1 GTGSIILNSSASEQ
15 TIDGN
20 GNFKN
25 LTLANSFASSTAPVS
40 LVANATIN
48 GVLLF
53 EVSGKHFNIG
63 THNLLLNS
71 EASIVT
77 GSPSNY
83 ILTAGNAGDGGITK
97 T

>member
-1 GTGSIILNSSASEQ
+1 MAARAINVSGNLFNSGLHQGTGSIILNSSASEQ

-63 THNLLLNS
+63 THNLYLIQRLQ
-71 EASIVT
+71 
-77 GSPSNY
+77 
-83 ILTAGNAGDGGITK
+83 L
-97 T
+97 